1 MYVFLCTVRIAG
13 GAHRGQKEKGQIS
26 CDWSYKLWVTMCVL
40 EIEPLC
46 YRKASNAHYRW
57 AIPPAAQ
64 ISFQVHHSLEFY
76 TVLVIKA
83 AQD

>member
-1 MYVFLCTVRIAG
+1 
-13 GAHRGQKEKGQIS
+13 
-26 CDWSYKLWVTMCVL
+26 MCVL

-46 YRKASNAHYRW
+46 YGRASSAHNRW
-57 AIPPAAQ
+57 AIPLTAQ
-64 ISFQVHHSLEFY
+64 SSFQVHHSLEFY